1 MKVIAPGGASQ
12 ANQAAIEA
20 ATDENTYIPPD
31 LLIHSRGV
39 AKVWCNITAAGV
51 LSSPDHGVSTVGD
64 TGTGDRD
71 INFTTAFSD
80 ADMAIAGEILQ
91 NDNERE
97 CQYHTLTTADVQ
109 HVIHNDAGVAVD
121 LITGTVIFGDQ

>member
-39 AKVWCNITAAGV
+39 TKVWCHIIANGT
-51 LSSPDHGVSTVGD
+51 LSAPDHGVSTVGD
-64 TGTGDRD
+64 SGTGDRD

-80 ADMAIAGEILQ
+80 ADIAIAGEILA

-97 CQYHTLTTADVQ
+97 CQYHTLQTGDVQ

-121 LITGTVIFGDQ
+121 QITGTIMCGDQ